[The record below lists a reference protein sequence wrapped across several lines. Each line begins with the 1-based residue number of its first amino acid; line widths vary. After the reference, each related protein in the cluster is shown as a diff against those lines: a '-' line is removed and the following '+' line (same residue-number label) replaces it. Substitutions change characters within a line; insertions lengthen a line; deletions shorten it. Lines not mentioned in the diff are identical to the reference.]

1 MIFVRSPAVGCVST
15 MPTMFSLRLL
25 SVLVTAQKSPAG
37 NDSSH
42 SSMLW
47 ATISAAV
54 SAACLTTSQVEVLRR
69 LAYGRWFVP
78 TAISGVIFRGD
89 SPSPGPWLG
98 KPRPTLGY
106 LLAAYL
112 NHQRRFTLELIP
124 QPISRVRVQNL
135 PRAK

>member
-1 MIFVRSPAVGCVST
+1 

-78 TAISGVIFRGD
+78 TAISGAIAALV
-89 SPSPGPWLG
+89 PGLG
-98 KPRPTLGY
+98 WENLVRLLGTFWR
-106 LLAAYL
+106 
-112 NHQRRFTLELIP
+112 H
-124 QPISRVRVQNL
+124 ISITKEGL
-135 PRAK
+135 HSS

>member
-1 MIFVRSPAVGCVST
+1 MCEHHANNVQFT
-15 MPTMFSLRLL
+15 F
-25 SVLVTAQKSPAG
+25 
-37 NDSSH
+37 
-42 SSMLW
+42 
-47 ATISAAV
+47 AV
-54 SAACLTTSQVEVLRR
+54 SACDSPEIPCRERFKSLVNAMGDHQRRRIGCMFDYFAGRGASTTGIRPVVRSYRNL
-69 LAYGRWFVP
+69 WC
-78 TAISGVIFRGD
+78 D
-89 SPSPGPWLG
+89 SRPSPGPWLG